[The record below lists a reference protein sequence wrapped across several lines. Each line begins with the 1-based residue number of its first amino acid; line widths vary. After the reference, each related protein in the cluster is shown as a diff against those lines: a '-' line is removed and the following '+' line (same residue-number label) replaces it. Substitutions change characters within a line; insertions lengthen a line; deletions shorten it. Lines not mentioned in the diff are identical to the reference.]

1 VRKTGEFPRVHALP
15 QSGQDVPDDTDARL
29 VVLGIDHPY
38 TKETGN
44 AAEAAAKAI
53 FESRGNVT
61 RSRETP
67 IGVGDQAPYRLDD
80 RCSED
85 PPSRC

>member
-1 VRKTGEFPRVHALP
+1 MHALP

-53 FESRGNVT
+53 FEAEAMSRACSAT
-61 RSRETP
+61 RSCFL
-67 IGVGDQAPYRLDD
+67 AA
-80 RCSED
+80 S
-85 PPSRC
+85 S